1 MVKEKI
7 SSLYHKNKFLLNR
20 STKTH
25 YSWLFTR
32 EFELVRSLDSK
43 RIIIKVKLNI
53 HIVGAW
59 SIVSRFRKSQLKML
73 SPTTKVLPVWRDL
86 SIFKPNVLHQMQIL
100 SYSNLSQRSSIPASL
115 PSIYCSTRNASSDN
129 AENYSI
135 QWKSICISLVSWTT
149 FYSHTQNINCKADF
163 PFYYTSNLGGS
174 EGGKET

>member
-100 SYSNLSQRSSIPASL
+100 SYSNLSQRSSIPASFRLYIVL
-115 PSIYCSTRNASSDN
+115 PEMLHQTMLKITLSNEKAFASHW
-129 AENYSI
+129 YPGPHFI
-135 QWKSICISLVSWTT
+135 
-149 FYSHTQNINCKADF
+149 HTLK
-163 PFYYTSNLGGS
+163 Y
-174 EGGKET
+174 